1 MTRATISDRIDIQF
15 AYANGGRKA
24 RYYGSN
30 VAKADEK
37 MAGLFCHA
45 VQQFN
50 YHLGN
55 SEMYDALPFMA
66 WLDFKGD
73 AKAMKNTQKDLD
85 YIMQTWLDEHRAKA
99 DQMRGDAINNTRDF
113 LDVLVMMEKLAN
125 SHQQSRT

>member
-1 MTRATISDRIDIQF
+1 MVA
-15 AYANGGRKA
+15 GK

-37 MAGLFCHA
+37 MAGNLFRH
-45 VQQFN
+45 
-50 YHLGN
+50 
-55 SEMYDALPFMA
+55 
-66 WLDFKGD
+66 GD

-113 LDVLVMMEKLAN
+113 LDVLVMMEKTGQFSSAIKDIDTTIKALALTQLVVW
-125 SHQQSRT
+125 SG